1 VLRRTFFKW
10 IGSAALPF
18 ALPRWARAQAGPFTE
33 QRAATLSALAGGVLP
48 GSLGPRGIESAAAQ
62 FTQWVRGYK
71 AGAEMSAGYG
81 FTRLQVVP
89 ADPSRNYGA
98 QLDQLESAA
107 RAKGAAS
114 FSKLDIPA
122 RRAIVQAAIEAANVD
137 GIPRRPN
144 GKHVAADLMGFFF
157 FISSDGHDFLYNAA
171 IKRDE
176 CRGLASS
183 GDRPA
188 PVR

>member
-1 VLRRTFFKW
+1 MLRRTFFKW

-18 ALPRWARAQAGPFTE
+18 ALPEWVRAQAGLFTD
-33 QRAATLSALAGGVLP
+33 QRKTTLAALAGAVLP
-48 GSLGPRGIESAAAQ
+48 GSLGARGIESASRQ
-62 FTQWVRGYK
+62 FTQWVDGYK
-71 AGAEMSAGYG
+71 AGTEMSAGYG
-81 FTRLQVVP
+81 ITRLQVVP
-89 ADPSRNYGA
+89 ADPSSQYGA

-114 FSKLDIPA
+114 FSTLDVAA
-122 RRAIVQAAIEAANVD
+122 RRAIVQSAIEAANVD

-157 FISSDGHDFLYNAA
+157 FISSDGHDFLHNAA
-171 IKRDE
+171 IQRDK

-188 PVR
+188 AVR